1 MLQKAGL
8 LQMTHLACNSR
19 VCTCR
24 EDLVR
29 ELQAT
34 VGEKQ
39 QLGQQLTNL
48 ALKFEAAQSMWERH
62 VEKDENFSSLVTEEV
77 LDKVVDALTER
88 KKNAGQMTSLVDL
101 EMRALRA
108 LDTDI
113 LASKFRIF
121 PEEAASAILQVQSGP
136 CHILVHRDWSYT
148 QTCCY
153 ACLTTQLS
161 GHFRRDLRMQ
171 N

>member
-1 MLQKAGL
+1 M
-8 LQMTHLACNSR
+8 
-19 VCTCR
+19 
-24 EDLVR
+24 R

-48 ALKFEAAQSMWERH
+48 LVKFEAAQSMWERH
-62 VEKDENFSSLVTEEV
+62 LEKDENFSDMVTEEV

-88 KKNAGQMTSLVDL
+88 KKHAAHSLADL
-101 EMRALRA
+101 ELRTLRA

-121 PEEAASAILQVQSGP
+121 PEEAAAAILQVSQARLLHLQPLWQSNLR
-136 CHILVHRDWSYT
+136 LV
-148 QTCCY
+148 
-153 ACLTTQLS
+153 
-161 GHFRRDLRMQ
+161 
-171 N
+171 